1 MQFVI
6 KVILVN
12 VLLVVV
18 LLNNTMAQQLIVD
31 TAGINNSRGLNI
43 SDLGDEEY
51 YFDSIGISITPPR
64 YFVNKDGGQVFLHI
78 QTSSSMAV
86 DYIGDY
92 PYVMITENMTAE
104 HLSKQGAELIENF
117 ELRTNDDY
125 NGMVY
130 VMEFTIKEV
139 EFYRLMY
146 FTGDLNRTFMVVANY
161 PKMFDE
167 IERKAV
173 LQSFQ
178 TIKF

>member
-1 MQFVI
+1 
-6 KVILVN
+6 
-12 VLLVVV
+12 
-18 LLNNTMAQQLIVD
+18 
-31 TAGINNSRGLNI
+31 
-43 SDLGDEEY
+43 
-51 YFDSIGISITPPR
+51 
-64 YFVNKDGGQVFLHI
+64 
-78 QTSSSMAV
+78 
-86 DYIGDY
+86 
-92 PYVMITENMTAE
+92 MITENMTAE